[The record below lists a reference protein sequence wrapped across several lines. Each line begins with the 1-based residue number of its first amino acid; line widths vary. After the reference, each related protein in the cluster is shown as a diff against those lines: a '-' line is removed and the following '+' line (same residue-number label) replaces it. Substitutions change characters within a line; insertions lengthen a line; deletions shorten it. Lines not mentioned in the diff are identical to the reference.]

1 MAGQKEYEVEL
12 QFTAGL
18 LSSPDRT
25 RTQEENIDG
34 EKAIFGSK
42 SDIQSQ
48 QNMSRSSFRSN
59 SMMGS
64 SLMKIDETNSE
75 ASTSKD
81 VNNPNILVVDSPTE
95 SLEGGG
101 SSTSMR
107 KVICMKYFIFDKLA
121 IKIKSL

>member
-25 RTQEENIDG
+25 RTNEENIDG

-48 QNMSRSSFRSN
+48 TGMSRLSFRSN
-59 SMMGS
+59 SITS
-64 SLMKIDETNSE
+64 SNVKMDEINSE
-75 ASTSKD
+75 
-81 VNNPNILVVDSPTE
+81 NNNKPNILVVDDGEYS
-95 SLEGGG
+95 GGIAGG
-101 SSTSMR
+101 SSEGGTGSSGTSIR
-107 KVICMKYFIFDKLA
+107 KVIV
-121 IKIKSL
+121 

>member
-48 QNMSRSSFRSN
+48 QNLSRLSFRSN
-59 SMMGS
+59 SMIGS
-64 SLMKIDETNSE
+64 SMTKIDEENSE

-81 VNNPNILVVDSPTE
+81 VKNPNILVVDSPTPEGGE
-95 SLEGGG
+95 SSAGGG
-101 SSTSMR
+101 SGTSIR
-107 KVICMKYFIFDKLA
+107 KVIFFKN
-121 IKIKSL
+121 KI